1 MSEQARLKWMC
12 RRGMK
17 ELDVLLENYL
27 EHHYHAAS
35 EAEQAAFRSIL
46 ELDDP
51 VLWYYVMERDQPMD
65 EAQQIVIRKLIATLQ
80 DRN

>member
-27 EHHYHAAS
+27 EHHYPNVP
-35 EAEQAAFRSIL
+35 EEERVAFRDIL
-46 ELDDP
+46 NLDDP
-51 VLWYYVMERDQPMD
+51 VLWYYVMGRDHPTD
-65 EAQQIVIRKLIATLQ
+65 EMQQRVIEKLISTLKH
-80 DRN
+80 